1 MDFEKR
7 LRDEFQK
14 TAEMMQPS
22 SNLQKRVEASFE
34 MYRQEKRKEKSSMKK
49 KLLAG
54 LVAAAILVPTGTLAG
69 PTLVSKI
76 VGTPEEAQKDIG
88 MNGEWY
94 SKFNESIEVAKQVL
108 TKEEFD
114 EFIVL
119 LKEDYEYLKKVSIVE
134 DGERRTASERINQ
147 DDKKQ
152 TTERIEKLNKYWA
165 KIQEKFNYTIEEVK
179 KVVNFPVQSPTY
191 IPDDYTLEEES
202 VFTEI
207 TTGKPK
213 PIIKREFKNNNA
225 GSGKSNAEKGFTIQQ
240 SEIFNQ
246 KGTFFENKPFDQA
259 TKKEPHFAKIST
271 YTLEGYNITFGENER
286 GNIKGMKIIIP
297 EKDGRSAYQI
307 YINASILSKE
317 ELEKILLSMLK

>member
-34 MYRQEKRKEKSSMKK
+34 IYRQEKGKEKSSMKK

-88 MNGEWY
+88 MNSEWY

-108 TKEEFD
+108 TKEEFE

-119 LKEDYEYLKKVSIVE
+119 LKEDYEHLKKISIVE
-134 DGERRTASERINQ
+134 DGERRTASERINP
-147 DDKKQ
+147 DDEKQ

-191 IPDDYTLEEES
+191 IPDDYKLEEES
-202 VFTEI
+202 VLTEI

-213 PIIKREFKNNNA
+213 PIIKMEFKNSDA
-225 GSGKSNAEKGFTIQQ
+225 GSRKSNAEEGFTIQQ
-240 SEIFNQ
+240 SEIFSQ
-246 KGTFFENKPFDQA
+246 KGTFYMNKPFDQF
-259 TKKEPHFAKIST
+259 TQREPKFDKIST
-271 YTLEGYNITFGENER
+271 YTLEGYNVTLGEHQR
-286 GNIKGMKIIIP
+286 GKVKGMKIIIP

-307 YINASILSKE
+307 YINASILPKE